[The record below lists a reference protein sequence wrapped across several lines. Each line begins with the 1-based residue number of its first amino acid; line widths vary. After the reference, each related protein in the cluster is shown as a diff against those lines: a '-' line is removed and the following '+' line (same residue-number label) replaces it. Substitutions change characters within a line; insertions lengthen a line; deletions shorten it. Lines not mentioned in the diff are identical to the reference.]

1 MQTQWVTKHS
11 AIVTNVTKYRLSG
24 LCNGFEDAEDEPRW
38 STAMEDEPPVP
49 GGARLARCGGCAAGH
64 EEQRRLVAG
73 TQA

>member
-1 MQTQWVTKHS
+1 
-11 AIVTNVTKYRLSG
+11 
-24 LCNGFEDAEDEPRW
+24 
-38 STAMEDEPPVP
+38 MEDEPPVP